1 MASLKQ
7 LSKLEKDKKDVKE
20 VEANIVFYLLKYLD
34 NFLDHGYD
42 DLETIKCIGAEDLK
56 AIGVNLKNEQSV
68 LLEAVE
74 FLRHRGAAWNYFLPH
89 AIDNHIYVA
98 HENIH
103 SDQCLDTNDLSGVGS
118 WESSEE
124 RLMKISVHRTSLEF

>member
-74 FLRHRGAAWNYFLPH
+74 FLRHRGAA
-89 AIDNHIYVA
+89 
-98 HENIH
+98 
-103 SDQCLDTNDLSGVGS
+103 
-118 WESSEE
+118 
-124 RLMKISVHRTSLEF
+124 